1 MSIALRLSCLAVV
14 LLISTALEAQNG
26 RPKPVLSEAEQAVAT
41 QLKGLRKLPDEQRGG
56 VTRQL
61 ALDIR
66 ALPAGSVNR
75 LGLANSLAN
84 LSTEG
89 DFGHDTLVEVAS
101 TLAGALR
108 EKAAGAASSELE
120 GAFSTLAQLSRYE
133 EVPVKLELAGYAAA
147 LRELE
152 VVDRQRASADFTLKD
167 LAGKQWHL
175 KDLHGKVVLV
185 NFWATWCPPCRK
197 EMPDLEALYQEKKQQ
212 GLVVLALSDEEE
224 AKVRPFIAEKGYSFP
239 VLLDHEGGATK
250 SFVVQGIP
258 KTFLFDRKG
267 KLVSQAN
274 DMRTRGQFEQML
286 KKAGL

>member
-1 MSIALRLSCLAVV
+1 MAAALGGVPGV
-14 LLISTALEAQNG
+14 QAQ
-26 RPKPVLSEAEQAVAT
+26 PKPVLSDAEQAVAA

-66 ALPAGSVNR
+66 ALPVGSVNR

-89 DFGHDTLVEVAS
+89 DFGHGTLVEVAS

-108 EKAAGAASSELE
+108 EKAAAGAASTELE

-133 EVPVKLELAGYAAA
+133 DVPVKLELAGYAAA

-152 VVDRQRASADFTLKD
+152 VADRQRASADFTLKD

-175 KDLHGKVVLV
+175 KDLQGKVVLV

-239 VLLDHEGGATK
+239 VLLDHEGGASK

-267 KLVSQAN
+267 RLVSQAN